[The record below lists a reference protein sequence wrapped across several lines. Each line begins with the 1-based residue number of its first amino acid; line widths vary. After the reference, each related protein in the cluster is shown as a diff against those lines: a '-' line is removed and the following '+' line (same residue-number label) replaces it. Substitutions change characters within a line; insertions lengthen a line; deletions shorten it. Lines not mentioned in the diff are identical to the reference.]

1 MLQKGIKAEIQVA
14 KAIGLISSQSQ
25 NGNQEIAKE
34 TEAIN
39 RLAATKKE
47 LGAVPPARCKIV
59 RLEHLGTL
67 LVSRSVRDRQHKMF
81 HLHHPVTDWDSWF
94 MGMALNFALSTP
106 AFTY

>member
-14 KAIGLISSQSQ
+14 KVIGLISSRSQ

-34 TEAIN
+34 TEA
-39 RLAATKKE
+39 LAATKKE
-47 LGAVPPARCKIV
+47 LGVVPPARCKIV

-81 HLHHPVTDWDSWF
+81 HLHHPVTYRDSWLV
-94 MGMALNFALSTP
+94 GMALNIAMSTP

>member
-14 KAIGLISSQSQ
+14 KAIGLLSSRSQ

-34 TEAIN
+34 TEVIN

-47 LGAVPPARCKIV
+47 LGVVPPARFKTV

-67 LVSRSVRDRQHKMF
+67 LVSRSVRDRQHEMF
-81 HLHHPVTDWDSWF
+81 HLHHPVSLSPTGIHCSW
-94 MGMALNFALSTP
+94 GWL
-106 AFTY
+106 